1 MKNISYLLSI
11 LLLISSCSEDED
23 NTPNYNL
30 DFKQEMCDFVIEI
43 SEYAK
48 SKKPNFII
56 IPQNGQELVTINGE
70 EDGTPS
76 GQYLNAIDGV
86 GREDLFYGYDKDDI
100 ATPESENE
108 YMMSYLY
115 ICESNNVEVLTTD
128 YCSTESKMD
137 DSYAQNNAKGFISFS
152 APDRELNQIPDY
164 PTQAY
169 NSHEYGVY
177 SLADAKNFLY
187 LLNPEKFSNKQDYIN
202 AISNT
207 SYDIII
213 IDCFYNGEL
222 LTTNDV
228 AQLKAKQNSIPRLVI
243 SYMSIGEAEDYRYY
257 WQTGWDS
264 SKPNWIEAENPDWEG
279 NYKVKYWETDWRNII
294 YGSVDSYLDKIM
306 TVGFDGVYMDI
317 IDAFEY
323 FE

>member
-1 MKNISYLLSI
+1 MKNILYSLSV
-11 LLLISSCSEDED
+11 LLLICSCSEDED

-30 DFKQEMCDFVIEI
+30 DFKQEMRDFVIGI
-43 SEYAK
+43 SQYAK
-48 SKKPNFII
+48 GKDSNFII

-70 EDGTPS
+70 EDGIPS

-86 GREDLFYGYDKDDI
+86 GREDLFYGYDNDDI
-100 ATPESENE
+100 ATPEGETD
-108 YMMSYLY
+108 YMQSYLY

-128 YCSTESKMD
+128 YCWTESKMD
-137 DSYAQNNAKGFISFS
+137 DSYAQNYAKGYISFA

-164 PTQAY
+164 PLQPY
-169 NSHEYGVY
+169 NSNVY
-177 SLADAKNFLY
+177 PVNSLSEAKNFLY
-187 LLNPEKFSNKQDYIN
+187 LLNPEKFSNKQDYID

-207 SYDIII
+207 LYDIII

-228 AQLKAKQNSIPRLVI
+228 AQLKAKNHIFPRLVI

-264 SKPNWIEAENPDWEG
+264 SKPDWIEAENPDWEG
-279 NYKVKYWETDWRNII
+279 NYKVKYWETDWQNII
-294 YGSVDSYLDKIM
+294 YGSADSYLDKIM
-306 TVGFDGVYMDI
+306 SAGFDGVYLDI